1 MGEYEQTTNTI
12 ARAQT
17 RPKPPLTRP

>member
-17 RPKPPLTRP
+17 RQKPPLTRP

>member
-1 MGEYEQTTNTI
+1 MGGYEQTTNTI